1 MARSESNASLT
12 KSTTGN
18 MLERLRLKKTR
29 SSFDLDMELIT
40 NDIEQTH
47 THSSPPRSDPPV
59 SAPSSPSGQSV
70 ESILRSKPA
79 VKSTSSFWRL
89 VYGSKNRDAQ
99 KRSVKSGVANCVTIE
114 ATVDTLKPQVR
125 GHLPML
131 RLLRK
136 ALPVSFQ
143 KTLASLSER
152 EKGQNTNLSDFSRES
167 SVSRLLFL
175 ALPTHIDGRSRKP
188 DLRSGILR

>member
-1 MARSESNASLT
+1 
-12 KSTTGN
+12 

-114 ATVDTLKPQVR
+114 ATVDTLKPQ
-125 GHLPML
+125 
-131 RLLRK
+131 
-136 ALPVSFQ
+136 